1 MCIVSI
7 AVLFLSIKNSKDE
20 CVADIS
26 VSLVDDSGT
35 IGTELKKYLLNELSP
50 VITCDHLLCP
60 SCHLNA

>member
-26 VSLVDDSGT
+26 VSMEDDSGT
-35 IGTELKKYLLNELSP
+35 IGVLQ
-50 VITCDHLLCP
+50 VIFC
-60 SCHLNA
+60 SSN